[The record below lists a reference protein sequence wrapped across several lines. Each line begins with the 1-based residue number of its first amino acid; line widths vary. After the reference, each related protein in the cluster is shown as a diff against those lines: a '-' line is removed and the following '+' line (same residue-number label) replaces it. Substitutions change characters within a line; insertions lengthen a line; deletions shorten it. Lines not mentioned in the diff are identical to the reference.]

1 LAPLAAADAIA
12 DVITEE
18 EWNADYIVPSV
29 FDRRVA
35 KAVAEVV
42 AQTAR
47 EVGVAGR
54 LIQPATHS
62 GTWPARLE
70 FSGSIEPPS
79 EA

>member
-1 LAPLAAADAIA
+1 VKVNSSDSAAWPPLAAADAIA
-12 DVITEE
+12 NVITEE

-47 EVGVAGR
+47 EVCVAGR

-62 GTWPARLE
+62 GT
-70 FSGSIEPPS
+70 
-79 EA
+79 